1 MAVTV
6 ATSQTRPVFHPR
18 QADYGRQIAGIML
31 AAFALSVGHTG
42 YAWLAGIEDPG
53 FTVTTPITW
62 IFYAVA
68 FAVSVLARQ
77 DRRWAELVVTGF
89 LVLVLAIG
97 IFYYPTTFGSEQQ
110 TVFGWFENDVY
121 LGLLTVALYLSVQR
135 LRRVALVPHR

>member
-1 MAVTV
+1 
-6 ATSQTRPVFHPR
+6 
-18 QADYGRQIAGIML
+18 ML
-31 AAFALSVGHTG
+31 AAFILSVGHTG

-77 DRRWAELVVTGF
+77 DGRWAQLVVTGF

-97 IFYYPTTFGSEQQ
+97 IFYYPTTFGPEQQ

-121 LGLLTVALYLSVQR
+121 LGLLTVALYLSIQR
-135 LRRVALVPHR
+135 LRRVTLVPHR

>member
-6 ATSQTRPVFHPR
+6 ASTQTRPVLQPR

-77 DRRWAELVVTGF
+77 DRRWAQLVVTGF
-89 LVLVLAIG
+89 LVLVRRSASS
-97 IFYYPTTFGSEQQ
+97 TTRRPSDRSSRRCSGGSR
-110 TVFGWFENDVY
+110 TTSTSGC
-121 LGLLTVALYLSVQR
+121 
-135 LRRVALVPHR
+135 